1 MAYLATFIHLLF
13 TALIWAI
20 LLRVIL
26 SWVGMAVSH
35 PLLNTVA
42 RVLDQITEPLLA
54 PIRRFLPAM
63 AGLDLS
69 PLIALVLLSLLER
82 FVLSLL

>member
-1 MAYLATFIHLLF
+1 MPYLATFIHLLF

-35 PLLNTVA
+35 PLLNQVA
-42 RVLDQITEPLLA
+42 RILDQITEPLLA

-69 PLIALVLLSLLER
+69 PIIALVLLTLLER
-82 FVLSLL
+82 FILSLL